1 MSRESTGSLPVLLVD
16 DEPHVLAGVET
27 ILTAAGIESCILCQD
42 SRELKSLI
50 AGKEIGVV
58 LLDLWM
64 PYWRGENALAFLS
77 ENHPEIPVIVVTGAN
92 DVETAVL
99 CIQRGAFDYLVK
111 PVEGTRLV
119 TAVKRAL
126 EIRELRRDFSLVT
139 QRLLSGQ
146 LNNPEAFATIITE
159 DPRMLSILRYAETVA
174 ATSKPVLITG
184 DTGTGKELMARA
196 IHDTSNRSGPFVAV
210 NVAGLDDS
218 VFSDT
223 LFGHARGAFTG
234 ADTARPGLIERAARG
249 TLFLDEIG
257 DLSPTSQVKLLRL
270 LEQREYYPLGVDIP
284 KQSDARIIVATNRDL
299 EQLQA
304 RESFRRDLYY
314 RLRTHHI
321 HLPPLRERKGDLP
334 MLVDHFLAKAAEA
347 LDKKKPTPPAEL
359 FTLLDLHHF
368 PGNIRELEALVFEAV
383 SHHQARVLSLEAFER
398 HIQLDPATR
407 PKIQTGSQ
415 EDHEPPVRFGQQLP
429 TLETVQDLLVHE
441 ALRRA
446 NGNQR
451 RAAQLMGISRTTLN
465 RWLKNDV

>member
-1 MSRESTGSLPVLLVD
+1 MNRNSAGSLPVLLVD
-16 DEPHVLAGVET
+16 DEPHVLEGVET
-27 ILTAAGIESCILCQD
+27 ILAAGGIESCVLCQD
-42 SRELKSLI
+42 SQELKPLV
-50 AGKEIGVV
+50 AGREIGVI

-64 PYWRGENALAFLS
+64 PHWGGEDALAYLV
-77 ENHPEIPVIVVTGAN
+77 EHYPEIPVIVVTGAN
-92 DVETAVL
+92 DVETAVR
-99 CIQRGAFDYLVK
+99 CIQHGAFDYLVK
-111 PVEGTRLV
+111 PVESSRLV

-139 QRLLSGQ
+139 QRLLSGH
-146 LNNPEAFATIITE
+146 LEHPEAFTAIVTE

-174 ATSKPVLITG
+174 TTSKPVLITG

-196 IHDTSNRSGPFVAV
+196 IHDTSGRSGPFVAV
-210 NVAGLDDS
+210 NVAGLDDP

-234 ADTARPGLIERAARG
+234 ADIARPGLIERAAHG

-257 DLSPTSQVKLLRL
+257 DLSLASQVKLLRL

-284 KQSDARIIVATNRDL
+284 KQSDARIIVATNRNLD
-299 EQLQA
+299 ELQG
-304 RESFRRDLYY
+304 RETFRRDLYY

-334 MLVDHFLAKAAEA
+334 LLVDHFLAKAAEA
-347 LDKKKPTPPAEL
+347 LNKKKPTPPAEL
-359 FTLLDLHHF
+359 FTLLELHQF

-383 SHHQARVLSLEAFER
+383 SHHQARVLSLEVFER
-398 HIQLDPATR
+398 LIPLDPEKR
-407 PKIQTGSQ
+407 PRNHANLNADA
-415 EDHEPPVRFGQQLP
+415 ELPVRFSQDLP
-429 TLETVQDLLVHE
+429 TLDTVQELLVQE

-451 RAAQLMGISRTTLN
+451 RAAQLIGVSRTTLN
-465 RWLKNDV
+465 RWLNRDD